1 MAELNL
7 QSGTPIANIRQ
18 QSDGSELVQ
27 NIMNDYQNQSVTPP
41 TYDPNPPAEHQQ
53 EHQQE
58 HQHQEEQM
66 SEQVPEQVYQEN
78 YDGYDNQEVVG
89 ENSKSSLVDELKP
102 TIFFFLLFIVFNYE
116 PIVLVLNNMLSRFN
130 IPYLGLVVRGL
141 LAAVIF
147 HFLKKFI

>member
-41 TYDPNPPAEHQQ
+41 TYDPNPPAVNQQ

-58 HQHQEEQM
+58 QM
-66 SEQVPEQVYQEN
+66 SGQVSGQVPEQVYQEN
-78 YDGYDNQEVVG
+78 YEGYDNQEVI
-89 ENSKSSLVDELKP
+89 EDSKSSLVDELKP
-102 TIFFFLLFIVFNYE
+102 TVFFFLLFVVFNYD

-130 IPYLGLVVRGL
+130 VPYLGLVVRGL
-141 LAAVIF
+141 FAAVIF